1 MTLTHLRYDLWLN
14 INEMLTLMV
23 ECWAENVALEYD
35 PDTRTT
41 HNIAGVETRIP
52 GFGNT
57 TTVEWIDKS
66 MRDFSIYFAEIVAK
80 LLPQV
85 TIESHILYFK
95 IVQLNLGL

>member
-1 MTLTHLRYDLWLN
+1 
-14 INEMLTLMV
+14 MLTLMV

-66 MRDFSIYFAEIVAK
+66 MRDFSIYFAVVVSK

-85 TIESHILYFK
+85 TIESHFLSDRAPSASS
-95 IVQLNLGL
+95 LS